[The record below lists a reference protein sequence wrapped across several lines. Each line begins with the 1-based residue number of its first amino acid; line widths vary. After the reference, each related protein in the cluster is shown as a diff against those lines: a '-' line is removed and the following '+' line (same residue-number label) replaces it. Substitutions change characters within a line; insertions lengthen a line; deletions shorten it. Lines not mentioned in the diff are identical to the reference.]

1 MFQSTTSEGTPGA
14 ISRHPAFALNKA
26 SLLLLGTSLLSGCA
40 TATPILAPPALSNS
54 LAPRQQLSFA
64 GRKILVIP
72 PKVSYRDAQRET
84 ALPANPS
91 GTPWVST
98 SLSAF
103 AEQFLPQQGFTVLRG
118 DAPADQEPV
127 ELQTLLSAWADRPDL
142 LLKPWAKERDRVLTQ
157 FRIVKEMLD
166 ADAVLVQ
173 LLDVKAGTAATWDP
187 VASGAVTSGT
197 STSDL
202 QAGLVDTATGEI
214 VWKRQVFFREVPNR
228 KLLEDS
234 LHTLYGDFPT
244 TTGDS
249 T

>member
-1 MFQSTTSEGTPGA
+1 MF
-14 ISRHPAFALNKA
+14 PAKLLITLLAAVFA
-26 SLLLLGTSLLSGCA
+26 TGCA
-40 TATPILAPPALSNS
+40 TATPILAPSALSNP
-54 LAPRQQLSFA
+54 LAPRQRLSFA

-84 ALPANPS
+84 ALPVNFS

-103 AEQFLPQQGFTVLRG
+103 AKQLLPQQGFTVLRE
-118 DAPADQEPV
+118 DVPADQEPV
-127 ELQTLLSAWADRPDL
+127 ELRTLLFAWADRPDL
-142 LLKPWAKERDRVLTQ
+142 LLKPWAKERDRILTE
-157 FRIVKEMLD
+157 FRIAKEVLG

-173 LLDVKAGTAATWDP
+173 LLDIKAGTAATWDA
-187 VASGAVTSGT
+187 VISGTVTSGT

-214 VWKRQVFFREVPNR
+214 VWKRQVFFREVPNE
-228 KLLEDS
+228 KLLKNS
-234 LHTLYGDFPT
+234 LHALYGDFPT
-244 TTGDS
+244 VSNKKELEATPIGDS

>member
-1 MFQSTTSEGTPGA
+1 
-14 ISRHPAFALNKA
+14 
-26 SLLLLGTSLLSGCA
+26 
-40 TATPILAPPALSNS
+40 
-54 LAPRQQLSFA
+54 
-64 GRKILVIP
+64 V
-72 PKVSYRDAQRET
+72 
-84 ALPANPS
+84 
-91 GTPWVST
+91 
-98 SLSAF
+98 
-103 AEQFLPQQGFTVLRG
+103 EQFLPQQGFTVLRG
-118 DAPADQEPV
+118 DAPADQEPA
-127 ELQTLLSAWADRPDL
+127 ELRTLLSAWADRPDL
-142 LLKPWAKERDRVLTQ
+142 LLKPWAKERDRVLTE
-157 FRIVKEMLD
+157 FRIAKETLG

-173 LLDVKAGTAATWDP
+173 LLDVKAGTAATWDA
-187 VASGAVTSGT
+187 VVSGAVTSGT